1 MENEKRASPAPPIVK
16 NAETHRFLIDKEA
29 GWTSFDVV
37 NKIRK
42 TLRERK
48 VGHAGTLDPL
58 ATGLVL
64 VCTGKATKEIEGL
77 MGADKEY
84 TGTFF
89 MGATTP
95 SYDAESLPDQHF
107 PTGHLTLELMEAT
120 ARQFT
125 GEQMQVPPVFSAI
138 KKDGKKLYEL
148 ARKGKAVEPEP
159 RPVVIHEF
167 EILDFDPPLA
177 GFRARVSKGTYI
189 RSLAFDFGRACGSGA
204 YLNSLRRTRI
214 GNLRVEDAMSI
225 DDFLRWWTG
234 VQQARREETLPEGDG
249 ATVI

>member
-1 MENEKRASPAPPIVK
+1 
-16 NAETHRFLIDKEA
+16 
-29 GWTSFDVV
+29 
-37 NKIRK
+37 
-42 TLRERK
+42 
-48 VGHAGTLDPL
+48 
-58 ATGLVL
+58 
-64 VCTGKATKEIEGL
+64 
-77 MGADKEY
+77 
-84 TGTFF
+84 
-89 MGATTP
+89 
-95 SYDAESLPDQHF
+95 
-107 PTGHLTLELMEAT
+107 
-120 ARQFT
+120 
-125 GEQMQVPPVFSAI
+125 MQVPPVFSAI

-214 GNLRVEDAMSI
+214 GDLRVEDAMSI